1 MPENQRELVH
11 SNTVHPLLE
20 EMVLAGVGVLLVFL
34 GVFSSVPLTSIC
46 SVGIGV
52 FLFYTAYAMYRSKP
66 GTRPKHDDEEEEE
79 LVTGE
84 YGREEITE
92 EREKEYRQNEDDD
105 AEEKYRPPFVP
116 VQHSEP
122 APHRPEPSRPTFTV
136 TATEYFE
143 EKQSSSMSHTE
154 PQSEFNNLLYKSLQ
168 IVKEV
173 CFAHSVTFF
182 WVKTETR
189 QLVLEAK
196 ISDSD
201 AFTPERK
208 LPIGVDIISRIGM
221 NGEPQ
226 VVNNI
231 LPETERDILCYYRN
245 LQDIRSFIGVPVY
258 YAGDASQQPIGVL
271 AVDSKAPDAYG
282 EETLAVLSHVSKLIS
297 SMLISYTE
305 KYDLFA
311 DVKLIEADTKL
322 KRNIAGHPSIST
334 VVNALS
340 GELENIVP
348 WESITVVLYDEA
360 QRAWGIASVRVRGN
374 DRFVSPKQL
383 IDFDAGIV
391 GQCIRSNSLQVVD
404 LSRNTTMIFND
415 HERASD
421 VLKQGMM
428 VIAPVSSGGKCFGA
442 VVVTERRAN
451 AYSKKDIAAIQFLAS
466 TIAPEFEITE
476 LNSILNEH
484 IAVDELTGTLTK
496 KFFTARLSEELFRAT
511 EREEDLSL
519 VFVTVY
525 NIADVVQRYDADGR
539 DAALIHVARH
549 LRASVRPYDVVARY
563 DASTFAVV
571 LADTIAND
579 AFLWAE
585 KLRTA
590 IAGSIVSVGRKS
602 FSISVT
608 IGISGASAKMTGD
621 ELVKNASH
629 VLDLAKKAGGNIVRV
644 F

>member
-1 MPENQRELVH
+1 MPDNQRELVQ
-11 SNTVHPLLE
+11 SNTSHSLLD
-20 EMVLAGVGVLLVFL
+20 EMVLVGVGVLLVFL
-34 GVFSSVPLTSIC
+34 GVFSSVPFTSIA
-46 SVGIGV
+46 SVGIGA
-52 FLFYTAYAMYRSKP
+52 FLFYTAYESYRLKF
-66 GTRPKHDDEEEEE
+66 GTETTKNDNENIGSEEELKEESFFVDREVEQREEEEE
-79 LVTGE
+79 L
-84 YGREEITE
+84 
-92 EREKEYRQNEDDD
+92 ED
-105 AEEKYRPPFVP
+105 RGPFIPVKKSEP
-116 VQHSEP
+116 VQRQREP
-122 APHRPEPSRPTFTV
+122 ERTTNRIS
-136 TATEYFE
+136 ATEYFE
-143 EKQSSSMSHTE
+143 EQQPPSMSQAE
-154 PQSEFNNLLYKSLQ
+154 PQSEFNNLLLKTLQ

-173 CFAHSVTFF
+173 CFAHTVTFF
-182 WVKTETR
+182 WVKAETR
-189 QLVLEAK
+189 QLVVEGK
-196 ISDSD
+196 ITDST
-201 AFTPERK
+201 AFTQERK
-208 LPIGVDIISRIGM
+208 LPLGVDIISRIGS
-221 NGEPQ
+221 NGQQQ

-231 LPETERDILCYYRN
+231 LPETERDILCYYKN
-245 LQDIRSFIGVPVY
+245 LQDIRSFIGVPVFY
-258 YAGDASQQPIGVL
+258 VGDTSHQPIGVL

-282 EETLAVLSHVSKLIS
+282 EETFAVLSHVSKLIS

-322 KRNIAGHPSIST
+322 KKKISAHPAISS

-340 GELENIVP
+340 SELENIVS
-348 WESITVVLYDEA
+348 WESITIILYDEG
-360 QRAWGIASVRVRGN
+360 QGAWGIASVRVRGN

-383 IDFDAGIV
+383 IDFDNSIV
-391 GQCIRSNSLQVVD
+391 GHSIRSNSLQSVD
-404 LSRNTTMIFND
+404 LARNTTMIFNN
-415 HERASD
+415 HEQASD

-428 VIAPVSSGGKCFGA
+428 VVAPVSSGGKCYGA
-442 VVVTERRAN
+442 VVVTERRVN
-451 AYSKKDIAAIQFLAS
+451 AYTKKDLAAIQFLAA

-476 LNSILNEH
+476 LNTIVNEH

-496 KFFTARLSEELFRAT
+496 KFFTTRLSEELYRAT

-525 NIADVVQRYDADGR
+525 NISDIEQRYDRDGK
-539 DAALIHVARH
+539 DAALVHVARH
-549 LRASVRPYDVVARY
+549 LRASVRPYDIVARF

-608 IGISGASAKMTGD
+608 IGVSGASAKMSGD